1 MLFLLSNY
9 LLMKTKLYTLLFLFF
24 VANTFAINTLS
35 SSKEISVIDL
45 VITTR
50 ITDLENIQMPSL
62 MAYPLY
68 ASAAVGEGETITNFE
83 FKVDGV
89 ILPSTFSLN
98 SYVCFWTP
106 SQFGSFTIE
115 MIAYASGGSSTSLI
129 KIVNVSN
136 TMASVNKQTF
146 ENNVI
151 NFDGSGE
158 SRWFYGTYTLPQF
171 VGVYSAIMANFV
183 VTCPN
188 VTGGCDDWDRLAWVQ
203 IKNPNGQ
210 WVELFRYITPYGVGC
225 NHSIDVTD
233 YESIL
238 QGTIEFRMFIDTWG
252 TGGWNLNLQ
261 LAYTQ
266 GTPAFNY
273 SSIEEIWQG
282 DYNFGNFDT
291 PQPVPVKTITVPT
304 NTSDMK
310 FRLVTTGHGW
320 GQNNTGNAAEFYN
333 TTHYLKVNNNP
344 TFTQHL
350 WTTCNPNPDN
360 CTGQAGTWQYNRAG
374 WCPGSIPL
382 PYFYDLNSFISAG
395 VFDYKYEFQGFYKDY
410 CNASNPNCVSG
421 TTCPDCNDGYNPF
434 YRIGA
439 YMIYKGNEPLQTL
452 STQDFS
458 ILENKITLYPN
469 PNKGAFKI
477 QIQNEMSDFVVE
489 IFDITGKAIKNYYF
503 PSKSDLDNYS
513 FNLNDIA
520 KGTYFV
526 KVYDTKSNFVSKLI
540 ID

>member
-1 MLFLLSNY
+1 
-9 LLMKTKLYTLLFLFF
+9 MKSKLYTILLLLFI
-24 VANTFAINTLS
+24 ANSFAINEIS
-35 SSKEISVIDL
+35 YSKETSVIEP

-50 ITDLENIQMPSL
+50 ITDSENIQMPSL

-68 ASAAVGEGETITNFE
+68 ASATALEGETITNFE

-89 ILPSTFSLN
+89 TLPSIFSLN

-115 MIAYASGGSSTSLI
+115 MIAYASSGSSTSLT
-129 KIVNVSN
+129 KTVNVSN
-136 TMASVNKQTF
+136 KMASVNKQTF

-171 VGVYSAIMANFV
+171 VGVYSSIVANFV

-261 LAYTQ
+261 LAYNQ

-273 SSIEEIWQG
+273 STIEEIWQG

-291 PQPVPVKTITVPT
+291 PQPVPTKTISVPS
-304 NTSDMK
+304 NTQDMK

-333 TTHYLKVNNNP
+333 TTHNLRVNNMP
-344 TFTQHL
+344 AFTQHL

-360 CTGQAGTWQYNRAG
+360 CSGQAGTWQYNRAG
-374 WCPGSIPL
+374 WCPGTIPA
-382 PYFYDLNSFISAG
+382 PYFYDLNNYISSG
-395 VFDYKYEFQGFYKDY
+395 TFDFRYDFQAFYKDY

-439 YMIYKGNEPLQTL
+439 YMVYKGNEPLQTL
-452 STQDFS
+452 TTQDFS
-458 ILENKITLYPN
+458 VIENKVALYPN
-469 PNKGAFKI
+469 PNSGFFKI
-477 QIQNEMSDFVVE
+477 QIQNIMSDFVVE
-489 IFDITGKAIKNYYF
+489 IFDTTGKAVKNYYF
-503 PSKSDLDNYS
+503 HSKSELDNYS
-513 FNLNDIA
+513 FNLSTIA

-526 KVYDTKSNFVSKLI
+526 KVYDSKSSFVSKLS